1 MPSSDSTPKA
11 PNADAIK
18 IVPLAVEHW
27 AEILVELGLSGVT
40 QSIAANC
47 ELVAV
52 EHGVCHLVLKAH
64 HATLWN
70 KTHED
75 RIAQSLA
82 RLYDTEITLAL
93 TVGETVGETPAEVA
107 QRHRDERLA
116 MAVVAI
122 DSDAKLKQLID
133 NFDGTLDRDT
143 IMPRN
148 QSGD

>member
-1 MPSSDSTPKA
+1 MTA
-11 PNADAIK
+11 PR
-18 IVPLAVEHW
+18 
-27 AEILVELGLSGVT
+27 SGNFHKGPT
-40 QSIAANC
+40 
-47 ELVAV
+47 
-52 EHGVCHLVLKAH
+52 
-64 HATLWN
+64 ATLWN

-75 RIAQSLA
+75 RIAQSLS

-93 TVGETVGETPAEVA
+93 TVGETVGETPAEVD

-116 MAVVAI
+116 MAVVSI
-122 DSDAKLKQLID
+122 DSDEKLKQLID